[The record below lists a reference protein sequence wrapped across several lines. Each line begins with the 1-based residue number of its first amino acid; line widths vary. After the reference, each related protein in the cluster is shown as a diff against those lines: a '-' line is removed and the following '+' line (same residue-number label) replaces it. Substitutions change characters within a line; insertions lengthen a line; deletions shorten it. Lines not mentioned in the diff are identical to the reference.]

1 MKLTKEAVGRW
12 MRERKLAGDRRAGSW
27 PGELALRRRAE
38 FVKRSWPIVVAPP
51 VIAIAM
57 TPLAWLIPDWT
68 RPFALGVILSS
79 GIWFSIYEVGTTSGE
94 APARAG
100 QLAERWTAREL
111 RRLRRRGWF
120 LVNELIYRE
129 WDIDHVIVGPGGVLA
144 FQTKYSSSGWGKS
157 SYTDDLLSQAA
168 QRAADSA
175 KDVWLVSGKA
185 ILPRELV
192 QSIVVLWGGGYDQ
205 NRPAPVDGVRVL
217 PGPQLRETLAS
228 LPQDGLN
235 DDAVAA
241 IYSKIDKHIASR
253 DKADLK
259 RQGPRRRSLSE
270 WFTFSAGLLFVAACG
285 FFAEQQVLH
294 LIGWR
299 WFIPVGAAFM
309 LPIWAVHH
317 LSQARAWWI
326 AWLIGSQTITAVFL
340 VAYLATEIQRIS

>member
-1 MKLTKEAVGRW
+1 M
-12 MRERKLAGDRRAGSW
+12 D
-27 PGELALRRRAE
+27 
-38 FVKRSWPIVVAPP
+38 
-51 VIAIAM
+51 
-57 TPLAWLIPDWT
+57 
-68 RPFALGVILSS
+68 
-79 GIWFSIYEVGTTSGE
+79 
-94 APARAG
+94 
-100 QLAERWTAREL
+100 REL

-144 FQTKYSSSGWGKS
+144 FQTKYRRPAGERAPIRTTCSLK
-157 SYTDDLLSQAA
+157 QPE
-168 QRAADSA
+168 RAADSA

-340 VAYLATEIQRIS
+340 VSVSGNGDSAHQLRRTSE

>member
-1 MKLTKEAVGRW
+1 
-12 MRERKLAGDRRAGSW
+12 
-27 PGELALRRRAE
+27 
-38 FVKRSWPIVVAPP
+38 
-51 VIAIAM
+51 M

-120 LVNELIYRE
+120 LVNELVYRK
-129 WDIDHVIVGPGGVLA
+129 WDIDHVVVGPGGVLVLE
-144 FQTKYSSSGWGKS
+144 TKYSSSGWEKS
-157 SYTDDLLSQAA
+157 SYTDGVLSQAA
-168 QRAADSA
+168 QSAADSA

-192 QSIVVLWGGGYDQ
+192 QPIVVLWGGGYDQ
-205 NRPAPVDGVRVL
+205 DRPAPVDGVLVI
-217 PGPQLRETLAS
+217 PGSQLRETLES
-228 LPQDGLN
+228 LPQDGL
-235 DDAVAA
+235 DGAAVTD

-259 RQGPRRRSLSE
+259 RQGPRSRSLLE
-270 WFTFSAGLLFVAACG
+270 WYTFCAGLLFVAACG
-285 FFAEQQVLH
+285 LSAELQVLR

-299 WFIPVGAAFM
+299 WFMPVGATFM
-309 LPIWAVHH
+309 LPIWDVHH
-317 LSQARAWWI
+317 LGQARAWWI

-340 VAYLATEIQRIS
+340 VAYLATEIQRIG